1 VRISYRPA
9 PFADLRFAD
18 LLICDLLIC
27 HFPSRSTAMP
37 YTHALVRP
45 PGDSFRRAISSTG
58 AAIDVPLARRQ
69 HAEYC
74 QALAAAGVTVEALP
88 PDERFPDS
96 CFMQDGAVVIAGC
109 AITCRPGAESRRGEE
124 VSAAAA
130 LAGRFPLSHIVAP
143 GTLEGGDVL
152 ILPDRVVV
160 GRSGR
165 TNAAGIAQ
173 LAVALAG
180 TGLPVYAAAVE
191 PYLHLLTVVTHL
203 GNGVALAVEGW
214 PLPPPLAGLEVLR
227 VPPEEAYA
235 ANALGIGRYVIM
247 PADHPRTAA
256 RLAAHGFDVLP
267 VPMSE
272 FAKADGGV
280 TCLSLVW

>member
-1 VRISYRPA
+1 M
-9 PFADLRFAD
+9 
-18 LLICDLLIC
+18 
-27 HFPSRSTAMP
+27 T
-37 YTHALVRP
+37 YTQALVRP

-58 AAIDVPLARRQ
+58 AAIDAPLAQRQ

-74 QALAAAGVTVEALP
+74 QALAAAGLTVEVLP

-96 CFMQDGAVVIAGC
+96 CFMQDPAVVIAGR
-109 AITCRPGAESRRGEE
+109 AIICRPGAESRRGEE
-124 VSAAAA
+124 SSVAAA
-130 LAGRFPLSHIVAP
+130 LAGRFPLSRIVAP

-180 TGLPVYAAAVE
+180 TGLPVYAAEVQ
-191 PYLHLLTVVTHL
+191 PYLHLLTAVTHL
-203 GNGVALAVEGW
+203 GAGTALVIEGW
-214 PLPPPLAGLEVLR
+214 PLPPPLAGLEALR
-227 VPPEEAYA
+227 VPQDEAYA
-235 ANALGIGRYVIM
+235 ANSLGIGAHVIM
-247 PADHPRTAA
+247 PAGHPRVAAMLAA
-256 RLAAHGFDVLP
+256 RGFTVLP
-267 VPMSE
+267 VPLSE

>member
-1 VRISYRPA
+1 
-9 PFADLRFAD
+9 
-18 LLICDLLIC
+18 
-27 HFPSRSTAMP
+27 MP

-45 PGDSFRRAISSTG
+45 PGDSFSRAISSTG

-74 QALAAAGVTVEALP
+74 QALAAAGLTVEALP

-96 CFMQDGAVVIAGC
+96 CFMQDPAVVIAGH
-109 AITCRPGAESRRGEE
+109 AIICRPGAESRRGEE
-124 VSAAAA
+124 VGAAAA
-130 LAGRFPLSHIVAP
+130 VAGRFPLNHIVPP

-152 ILPDRVVV
+152 ILLDRVVV

-180 TGLPVYAAAVE
+180 TGLPVYAAEVQ
-191 PYLHLLTVVTHL
+191 PYLHLLTAVTHL
-203 GNGVALAVEGW
+203 GAGIALVIEGW
-214 PLPPPLAGLEVLR
+214 PLPPTLAGLEALR
-227 VPPEEAYA
+227 VPRDEAYA
-235 ANALGIGRYVIM
+235 ANSLGIGRHVIV
-247 PADHPRTAA
+247 PAGHPRTAA
-256 RLAAHGFDVLP
+256 LLTARGFAVLP